1 MWDVDFWVAGEPASA
16 KNQRRI
22 VTIGGKPRLIKSAKA
37 LAYCETF
44 EKQCT
49 GKIELIDGDVA
60 LRLDVWYASRRPDL
74 ACMDIIMDLLQG
86 VAYANDRAVKAS
98 MSLWNLDREN
108 PRVRVRVRKISEDTS
123 DSSGVSSYSQSQ
135 IWGTPEEQSEKS

>member
-37 LAYCETF
+37 LAYCQTF
-44 EKQCT
+44 QKQCT
-49 GKIELIDGDVA
+49 GNIELIDGDVA

-74 ACMDIIMDLLQG
+74 SCMDLIQDLCQG
-86 VAYANDRAVKAS
+86 IVYGNDRSVKAS
-98 MSLWNLDREN
+98 MSLWNLDRKN
-108 PRVRVRVRKISEDTS
+108 PRVRVRARKISGDIS
-123 DSSGVSSYSQSQ
+123 DFSGVSSFSQSQ
-135 IWGTPEEQSEKS
+135 IWGMPTPE

>member
-37 LAYCETF
+37 LAYCKTF

-60 LRLDVWYASRRPDL
+60 ILLDVWYASRRPDL
-74 ACMDIIMDLLQG
+74 ACMDLIMDLCQG
-86 VAYANDRAVKAS
+86 VVYANDRSVKAS
-98 MSLWNLDREN
+98 MSLWNLDRRN
-108 PRVRVRVRKISEDTS
+108 PRVRIRARKICVDTS
-123 DSSGVSSYSQSQ
+123 GSLGVSSYSQSQ
-135 IWGTPEEQSEKS
+135 IWGTAEDPL